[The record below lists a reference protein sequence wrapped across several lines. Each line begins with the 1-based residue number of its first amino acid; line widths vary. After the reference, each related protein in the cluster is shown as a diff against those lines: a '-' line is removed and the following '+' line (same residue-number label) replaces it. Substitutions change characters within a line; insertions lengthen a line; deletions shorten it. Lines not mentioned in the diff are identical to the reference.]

1 MCFRV
6 CVWWVGGSAGMASMA
21 KGEKAV
27 LEIQSE
33 YGYGSAGAGGVIPG
47 GATLVGVHAAPL
59 LCVLAASLCVC
70 CALPVY
76 SALSCPLSS
85 LCTAPTAGWPSH
97 SPSLVR

>member
-1 MCFRV
+1 
-6 CVWWVGGSAGMASMA
+6 MASMA

-47 GATLVGVHAAPL
+47 GATLVSVQAAPL
-59 LCVLAASLCVC
+59 LRVLAASLCVVLSLVPC
-70 CALPVY
+70 RASAPRPLP
-76 SALSCPLSS
+76 
-85 LCTAPTAGWPSH
+85 AGLRPPSH